1 MLKNNV
7 STSESIDNKTHK
19 YNKKNFK
26 LVNLISTLNKKLSDN
41 KNLNDKNELSKEK
54 NNLNKQKYYLEKQSN
69 QQFSIKNLK

>member
-54 NNLNKQKYYLEKQSN
+54 NNLNNQKYYLEKQSN